1 MHEEEHCQQLMEGD
15 PAPLVSSSEAVPG
28 ELCPV
33 LDSSVQ
39 GRYRTPERSPGEGNK
54 DD

>member
-1 MHEEEHCQQLMEGD
+1 MEGD
-15 PAPLVSSSEAVPG
+15 PAPLVSSSEAAPG

-39 GRYRTPERSPGEGNK
+39 VRYGTHGGSPGEGNR